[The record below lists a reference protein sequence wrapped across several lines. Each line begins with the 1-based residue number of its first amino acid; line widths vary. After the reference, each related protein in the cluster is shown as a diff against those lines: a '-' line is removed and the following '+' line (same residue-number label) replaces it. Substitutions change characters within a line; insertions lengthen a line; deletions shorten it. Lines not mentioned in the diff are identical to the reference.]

1 MSAALKSDV
10 PQPLTPQPRKR
21 RRSNIK
27 QPYATQGSAALVPT
41 EPQRPKPTVEP
52 PVPLTPAG
60 APGLFNVLS
69 KLQLASSVLA
79 LAVVALAL
87 VSYGASV
94 YIERQLNQA
103 SRRLSHLQRSEQ
115 QLLTANE
122 SLKSHMAQQ
131 ADSPAVELMPPSPG
145 HVIFLQPANRRRALT
160 EPPVGPSGLGL
171 PQVRQPLGY

>member
-10 PQPLTPQPRKR
+10 LQPLTPQPRKR
-21 RRSNIK
+21 RQSKLK
-27 QPYATQGSAALVPT
+27 QPYATHGSAALIPN
-41 EPQRPKPTVEP
+41 EQQSPRPVVEP

-69 KLQLASSVLA
+69 KLQLVSSVLA
-79 LAVVALAL
+79 LALLALAL

-94 YIERQLNQA
+94 YVERQLNQA
-103 SRRLSHLQRSEQ
+103 NRRLNHLQRSEQ

-131 ADSPAVELMPPSPG
+131 ADSPAVGLMPPTPQ
-145 HVIFLQPANRRRALT
+145 HVIFLQPANRRHSST
-160 EPPVGPSGLGL
+160 ELPVGPSGLGL
-171 PQVRQPLGY
+171 PQIRQPLGY